1 MCDTFWRRFGMVEDC
16 VGGSVGDS
24 GGNRVFYR
32 LIRSHEPEEWDFLSQ
47 KLQGNALRNAKERE
61 RWARGVSVFE
71 RTQAA
76 IEIAPKIK
84 RPPTPFMVKL
94 VIPETCTL
102 YIESWGS
109 DFHYTIWDADP
120 LELLG
125 YIEGPAILVL
135 PEQ

>member
-1 MCDTFWRRFGMVEDC
+1 M
-16 VGGSVGDS
+16 GDS

-32 LIRSHEPEEWDFLSQ
+32 LIRSNVPEEWDFLSQ
-47 KLQGNALRNAKERE
+47 KLQGNPLRNPDERE

-76 IEIAPKIK
+76 MNIALRIK
-84 RPPTPFMVKL
+84 PPMPYMVKL
-94 VIPETCTL
+94 VIPDTCTL
-102 YIESWGS
+102 RIEPWGS
-109 DFHYTIWDADP
+109 RFHATIWDADP

-125 YIEGPAILVL
+125 YVEGPAALVL